1 MSFNDCKI
9 SESQIQT
16 TGVQSQADT
25 LTGSAAD
32 NKLVFDA
39 LPTLVIEKLNSLIE
53 QMQQQAA
60 AGQIG
65 VTPFD
70 GMTAQTLQAAL
81 EQIQADIGGNYGGAD
96 GAGKVGYTPSEG
108 VDEDTV
114 QAAIEAVQANLTA
127 YIAKIKAATG
137 AAEVGN
143 APIAGMTATNVQQA
157 LEELRENIDNIV
169 SGIIPGGSI
178 TNDMLQGPVSV
189 DKGGTGATT
198 PQGALANLGAGV
210 RPNLLINPFFE
221 VNQRGQT
228 SYSGTYGVYTVD
240 GWLLNNAETAT
251 VNVLSNGVQIVAG
264 TVTAQF
270 RQYLESLSD
279 GVYTLTDD
287 EREEQVRAIRRQIND
302 IAKAAPEN
310 ARKVRE
316 EYEKTY
322 VPEIS
327 YLSESRY
334 ADAQEALQHGV
345 TGQQFAQWDKRL
357 SELTNEKGADDKKVR
372 TEAEARGIVLDEV
385 MQDST
390 LSDSE
395 KQAIA
400 DYVLISSIG
409 EEDEKAREDWE
420 NIAKGK
426 VNATDYLRFK
436 DDVSIYEKQAKG
448 SGTDNMAN
456 VAEILRGYDGLTDQE
471 RDVLFQTFNSTM
483 KNNPFHVSEYEQAVQ
498 DNQFYKDLSEEG
510 KSALRA
516 LTNEYEQAISEGKEL
531 KDWLAKAYMADKE
544 ADIAPGVYALY
555 RVALDSIN
563 AQVDGNTN
571 RSQEEV
577 EAAVKSIPGLT
588 QYQKAYLWQS
598 ANKKWKKNPFGSATV
613 SEYQS
618 GVQEAINP
626 VPTGWAPGED
636 GDFGP
641 RNAPTDGASTWHKA
655 YDIPANGG
663 DPVVSIMDGTVTSV
677 NKSDEW
683 GGGYGISVRIDH
695 GNGIETEYHHMQVG
709 SADNIN
715 VGDKVSQGQQI
726 GKVGSTGTSTGNHL
740 DFQVWKDGQIVDP
753 LTIIPG
759 YGKGPSGYV
768 YDGTVSSG
776 VVSSG
781 VAAAQAAKNSGSSGS
796 SGLKSLDDLLKPD
809 GLF

>member
-279 GVYTLTDD
+279 GVYTLSFLFTDGSLGYAVYEKSGTAYTRKD
-287 EREEQVRAIRRQIND
+287 YTPSNVWGMGMQDTSGKPTAYMYVQAGMS
-302 IAKAAPEN
+302 AAPVASKLESGEGQTL
-310 ARKVRE
+310 A
-316 EYEKTY
+316 YQDDTGAWQLLPQ
-322 VPEIS
+322 PESDYATQLAKCQRYQLKLPYGASQNYAPIGFGWAQTASSIRILIPTPVTMRANPVVS
-327 YLSESRY
+327 YLSGDIS
-334 ADAQEALQHGV
+334 
-345 TGQQFAQWDKRL
+345 
-357 SELTNEKGADDKKVR
+357 
-372 TEAEARGIVLDEV
+372 GI
-385 MQDST
+385 S
-390 LSDSE
+390 
-395 KQAIA
+395 
-400 DYVLISSIG
+400 LIC
-409 EEDEKAREDWE
+409 
-420 NIAKGK
+420 NGK
-426 VNATDYLRFK
+426 VVGPT
-436 DDVSIYEKQAKG
+436 
-448 SGTDNMAN
+448 
-456 VAEILRGYDGLTDQE
+456 
-471 RDVLFQTFNSTM
+471 
-483 KNNPFHVSEYEQAVQ
+483 
-498 DNQFYKDLSEEG
+498 
-510 KSALRA
+510 
-516 LTNEYEQAISEGKEL
+516 AISHIDVQNYGVAIEFAVS
-531 KDWLAKAYMADKE
+531 DATANMPCVMRMTSAYMM
-544 ADIAPGVYALY
+544 
-555 RVALDSIN
+555 LD
-563 AQVDGNTN
+563 
-571 RSQEEV
+571 
-577 EAAVKSIPGLT
+577 
-588 QYQKAYLWQS
+588 
-598 ANKKWKKNPFGSATV
+598 AN
-613 SEYQS
+613 
-618 GVQEAINP
+618 
-626 VPTGWAPGED
+626 
-636 GDFGP
+636 
-641 RNAPTDGASTWHKA
+641 
-655 YDIPANGG
+655 
-663 DPVVSIMDGTVTSV
+663 
-677 NKSDEW
+677 
-683 GGGYGISVRIDH
+683 
-695 GNGIETEYHHMQVG
+695 
-709 SADNIN
+709 
-715 VGDKVSQGQQI
+715 
-726 GKVGSTGTSTGNHL
+726 L
-740 DFQVWKDGQIVDP
+740 
-753 LTIIPG
+753 
-759 YGKGPSGYV
+759 
-768 YDGTVSSG
+768 
-776 VVSSG
+776 
-781 VAAAQAAKNSGSSGS
+781 
-796 SGLKSLDDLLKPD
+796 
-809 GLF
+809 